1 MAEERKVE
9 LIGWH
14 IVEQMTH
21 GEEYYVRTETS
32 DDGVDWWHEGYQ
44 GLYEYSI
51 TDHEPELAEELEA
64 AYQKSKQGY
73 AKDIS
78 NKFGSLQK

>member
-21 GEEYYVRTETS
+21 GEESYVRTDTS
-32 DDGVDWWHEGYQ
+32 DDGVDWWPDSDQGFHEF
-44 GLYEYSI
+44 SI

-73 AKDIS
+73 AERHFK
-78 NKFGSLQK
+78 